1 VSSLTAREFQRAAK
15 IIDRHVSAIYGDW
28 WLQERSVRRDA
39 DHGTGQPNAILME
52 GCYGWTDITFDDQG
66 EALRAELRALGLFV
80 EAYSGWAI
88 HVYRI

>member
-1 VSSLTAREFQRAAK
+1 MSSVTKREFERAAK
-15 IIDRHVSAIYGDW
+15 IIDRHVAAIHGPW
-28 WLQERSVRRDA
+28 WLEERSIRRDA

-52 GCYGWTDITFDDQG
+52 GCYGWTDITFDDAG
-66 EALRAELRALGLFV
+66 EDLRAELRALGLFV